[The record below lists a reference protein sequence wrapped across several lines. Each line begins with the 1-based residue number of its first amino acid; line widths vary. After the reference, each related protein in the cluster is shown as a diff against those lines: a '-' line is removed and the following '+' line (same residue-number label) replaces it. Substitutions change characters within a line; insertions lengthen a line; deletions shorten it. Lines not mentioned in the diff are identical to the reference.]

1 MRRMYRIEVYGT
13 PRPKPRPKR
22 GKRGTPH
29 QPRGGPWIRGSHG
42 D

>member
-13 PRPKPRPKR
+13 ARPAW
-22 GKRGTPH
+22 GVPH
-29 QPRGGPWIRGSHG
+29 QPRGGAWIRGSHG